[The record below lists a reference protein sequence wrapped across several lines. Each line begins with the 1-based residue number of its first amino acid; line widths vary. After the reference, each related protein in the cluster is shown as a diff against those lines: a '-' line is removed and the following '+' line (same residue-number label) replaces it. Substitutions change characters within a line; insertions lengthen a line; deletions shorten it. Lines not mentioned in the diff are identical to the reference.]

1 MKSSATEADRVASP
15 VPFARSKRTAPAA
28 NTALAPAPLTENEP
42 GVTGLGEKYR
52 GSRTGS

>member
-1 MKSSATEADRVASP
+1 MKSSATEADRVDSP

-42 GVTGLGEKYR
+42 GAAGFGVK
-52 GSRTGS
+52 

>member
-15 VPFARSKRTAPAA
+15 VPFARSKRTALAA

-42 GVTGLGEKYR
+42 GTEDLAKYK